1 MKIRIICVGKIKE
14 NFYREAIAEYAKRL
28 SKFTSFSI
36 VEVPDE
42 KTDEK
47 ASQKENDL
55 VLSKEGKRIL
65 EQIGNDDYVISL
77 CIEGKPLSSVD
88 FSKKI
93 SDVLLNG
100 YSNID
105 FLIGGSLGLSDEVKK
120 RSDFKLSFSE
130 MTFPHQLMRVVLSEQ
145 IYRAFKIINNEPYH
159 K

>member
-1 MKIRIICVGKIKE
+1 MKIKIICVGKIKE
-14 NFYREAIAEYAKRL
+14 NFYKEAITEYAKRL
-28 SKFTSFSI
+28 SKFTSFSVI
-36 VEVPDE
+36 EVSDE

-47 ASQKENDL
+47 ASQKENEL

-93 SDVLLNG
+93 SEVMLNG
-100 YSNID
+100 YSNIS
-105 FLIGGSLGLSDEVKK
+105 FLIGGSLGLSDEIKK
-120 RSDFKLSFSE
+120 RSDSKLSFSE
-130 MTFPHQLMRVVLSEQ
+130 MTFPHQLMRVILTEQ

>member
-1 MKIRIICVGKIKE
+1 MKIKIVCVGKIKE
-14 NFYREAIAEYAKRL
+14 NFYKEAIAEYSKRL
-28 SKFTSFSI
+28 LKFSSFSI
-36 VEVPDE
+36 IEVLDE

-77 CIEGKPLSSVD
+77 CIEGKQFSSVEL
-88 FSKKI
+88 SQKLSEI
-93 SDVLLNG
+93 MLNG
-100 YSNID
+100 YSSIA
-105 FLIGGSLGLSDEVKK
+105 FIIGGSLGLSEEIKE
-120 RSDFKLSFSE
+120 RSDMKLSFSK
-130 MTFPHQLMRVVLSEQ
+130 MTFPHQLMRVILSEQ

>member
-1 MKIRIICVGKIKE
+1 MKIKIVCVGKIKE
-14 NFYREAIAEYAKRL
+14 NFYKEAIAEYSKRL
-28 SKFTSFSI
+28 SKFSSFSI
-36 VEVPDE
+36 IEVLDE

-77 CIEGKPLSSVD
+77 CIEGKHFSSVEL
-88 FSKKI
+88 SQKLSEI
-93 SDVLLNG
+93 MLNG
-100 YSNID
+100 YSSIA
-105 FLIGGSLGLSDEVKK
+105 FIIGGSLGLSEEVKE
-120 RSDFKLSFSE
+120 RSDMKLSFSK
-130 MTFPHQLMRVVLSEQ
+130 MTFPHQLMRVILSEQ

>member
-1 MKIRIICVGKIKE
+1 MKIKIICVGKIKE
-14 NFYREAIAEYAKRL
+14 NFYKEAITEYAKRL
-28 SKFTSFSI
+28 SKFTSFSVI
-36 VEVPDE
+36 EVSDE

-47 ASQKENDL
+47 ASQKENEL

-93 SDVLLNG
+93 SEVMLNG
-100 YSNID
+100 YSNIA

-120 RSDFKLSFSE
+120 RSDYKLSFSE
-130 MTFPHQLMRVVLSEQ
+130 MTFPHQLMRVILTEQ

>member
-1 MKIRIICVGKIKE
+1 MKIKIICVGKIKE
-14 NFYREAIAEYAKRL
+14 NFYKEAITEYAKRL
-28 SKFTSFSI
+28 SKFTSFSVI
-36 VEVPDE
+36 EVSDE

-47 ASQKENDL
+47 ASQKENEL

-93 SDVLLNG
+93 SEVMLNG
-100 YSNID
+100 YSNIS

-130 MTFPHQLMRVVLSEQ
+130 MTFPHQLMRVILTEQ

>member
-1 MKIRIICVGKIKE
+1 MKIKIICVGKIKE
-14 NFYREAIAEYAKRL
+14 NFYKEAITEYAKRL
-28 SKFTSFSI
+28 SKFTSFSVI
-36 VEVPDE
+36 EVSDE

-47 ASQKENDL
+47 ASQKENEL

-93 SDVLLNG
+93 SEVMLNG
-100 YSNID
+100 YSNIA

-130 MTFPHQLMRVVLSEQ
+130 MTFPHQLMRVILTEQ

>member
-1 MKIRIICVGKIKE
+1 MKIKIICVGKIKE
-14 NFYREAIAEYAKRL
+14 NFYKEAITEYAKRL
-28 SKFTSFSI
+28 SKFTSFSVI
-36 VEVPDE
+36 EVSDE

-47 ASQKENDL
+47 ASQKENEL

-93 SDVLLNG
+93 SEFMLNG
-100 YSNID
+100 YSNIA

-130 MTFPHQLMRVVLSEQ
+130 MTFPHQLMRVILTEQ

>member
-1 MKIRIICVGKIKE
+1 MKIKIVCVGKIKE
-14 NFYREAIAEYAKRL
+14 NFYKEAIAEYSKRL
-28 SKFTSFSI
+28 SKFSSFSVI
-36 VEVPDE
+36 EVLDE

-77 CIEGKPLSSVD
+77 CIEGKQFSSVELSQKL
-88 FSKKI
+88 SKI
-93 SDVLLNG
+93 MLNG
-100 YSNID
+100 YSSIA
-105 FLIGGSLGLSDEVKK
+105 FIIGGSLGLSGEVKE
-120 RSDFKLSFSE
+120 RSDIKLSFSK
-130 MTFPHQLMRVVLSEQ
+130 MTFPHQLMRVILSEQ

>member
-47 ASQKENDL
+47 ASQKENEL
-55 VLSKEGKRIL
+55 VISKEGKRIL

>member
-1 MKIRIICVGKIKE
+1 MKIKIICVGKIKE
-14 NFYREAIAEYAKRL
+14 NFYKEAITEYAKRL
-28 SKFTSFSI
+28 SKFTSFSVI
-36 VEVPDE
+36 EVSDE

-47 ASQKENDL
+47 ASLKENEL

-93 SDVLLNG
+93 SEVMLNG
-100 YSNID
+100 YSNIA

-130 MTFPHQLMRVVLSEQ
+130 MTFPHQLMRVILTEQ

>member
-145 IYRAFKIINNEPYH
+145 IYRAFKIINNEP
-159 K
+159 

>member
-1 MKIRIICVGKIKE
+1 MKIKIVCVGKIKE
-14 NFYREAIAEYAKRL
+14 NFYKEAIAEYSKRL
-28 SKFTSFSI
+28 LKFSSFSI
-36 VEVPDE
+36 IEVLDE

-77 CIEGKPLSSVD
+77 CIEGKQFSSVEL
-88 FSKKI
+88 SQKLSEI
-93 SDVLLNG
+93 MLNG
-100 YSNID
+100 YSSIA
-105 FLIGGSLGLSDEVKK
+105 FIIGGSLGLSEEVKE
-120 RSDFKLSFSE
+120 RSDIKLSFSK
-130 MTFPHQLMRVVLSEQ
+130 MTFPHQLMRVILSEQ

>member
-1 MKIRIICVGKIKE
+1 MKIKIICVGKIKE
-14 NFYREAIAEYAKRL
+14 NFYKEAITEYAKRL
-28 SKFTSFSI
+28 SKFTSFSVI
-36 VEVPDE
+36 EVSDE

-47 ASQKENDL
+47 ASLKENEL

-77 CIEGKPLSSVD
+77 CIEGKSLSSVD

-93 SDVLLNG
+93 SEIMLNG
-100 YSNID
+100 YSNIA

-130 MTFPHQLMRVVLSEQ
+130 MTFPHQLMRVILTEQ

>member
-1 MKIRIICVGKIKE
+1 MKIKIVCVGKIKE
-14 NFYREAIAEYAKRL
+14 NFYKEAISEYSKRL
-28 SKFTSFSI
+28 SKFSSFSVI
-36 VEVPDE
+36 EVLDE

-77 CIEGKPLSSVD
+77 CIEGKQFSSVEL
-88 FSKKI
+88 SQKLSEI
-93 SDVLLNG
+93 MLNG
-100 YSNID
+100 YSSIA
-105 FLIGGSLGLSDEVKK
+105 FIIGGSLGLSREVKE
-120 RSDFKLSFSE
+120 RSDIKLSFSK
-130 MTFPHQLMRVVLSEQ
+130 MTFPHQLMRVILSEQ

>member
-1 MKIRIICVGKIKE
+1 MKIKIICVGKIKE
-14 NFYREAIAEYAKRL
+14 NFYKEAITEYAKRL
-28 SKFTSFSI
+28 SKFTSFSVI
-36 VEVPDE
+36 EVSDE

-47 ASQKENDL
+47 ASQKENEL

-93 SDVLLNG
+93 SEVMLNG
-100 YSNID
+100 YSNIA
-105 FLIGGSLGLSDEVKK
+105 FLIGSSLGLSDGVKK

-130 MTFPHQLMRVVLSEQ
+130 MTFPHQLIRVILTEQ

>member
-1 MKIRIICVGKIKE
+1 MKIKIVCVGKIKE
-14 NFYREAIAEYAKRL
+14 SFYKEAIEEYSKRL
-28 SKFTSFSI
+28 SKFASFSI
-36 VEVPDE
+36 IEVLDE

-77 CIEGKPLSSVD
+77 CIEGKQFSSVEL
-88 FSKKI
+88 SQKLSEI
-93 SDVLLNG
+93 MLNG
-100 YSNID
+100 YSSIA
-105 FLIGGSLGLSDEVKK
+105 FIIGGSLGLSEEVKN
-120 RSDFKLSFSE
+120 RSDIKLSFSL
-130 MTFPHQLMRVVLSEQ
+130 MTFPHQLMRVILSEQ

>member
-1 MKIRIICVGKIKE
+1 MKIKIICVGKIKE
-14 NFYREAIAEYAKRL
+14 NFYKEAITEYAKRL
-28 SKFTSFSI
+28 SKFTSFSVI
-36 VEVPDE
+36 EVSDE

-47 ASQKENDL
+47 ASQKENEL

-93 SDVLLNG
+93 SEVMLNG
-100 YSNID
+100 YSNIV

-130 MTFPHQLMRVVLSEQ
+130 MTFPHQLMRVILTEQ

>member
-1 MKIRIICVGKIKE
+1 MKIKIICVGKIKE
-14 NFYREAIAEYAKRL
+14 NFYKEAITEYAKRL
-28 SKFTSFSI
+28 SKFTSFSVI
-36 VEVPDE
+36 EVSDE

-47 ASQKENDL
+47 ASQKENEL

-93 SDVLLNG
+93 SEVMLNG
-100 YSNID
+100 YSNIS

-130 MTFPHQLMRVVLSEQ
+130 MTFPHQLMRVILTEQ
-145 IYRAFKIINNEPYH
+145 IYRALKIINNEPYH

>member
-1 MKIRIICVGKIKE
+1 MKIKIVCVGKIKE
-14 NFYREAIAEYAKRL
+14 SFYKEAIAEYSKRL
-28 SKFTSFSI
+28 LKFASFSI
-36 VEVPDE
+36 IEVLDE

-77 CIEGKPLSSVD
+77 CIEGKQFSSVEL
-88 FSKKI
+88 SQKLSEI
-93 SDVLLNG
+93 MLNG
-100 YSNID
+100 YSSIA
-105 FLIGGSLGLSDEVKK
+105 FIIGGSLGLSEEVKN
-120 RSDFKLSFSE
+120 RSDIKLSFSL
-130 MTFPHQLMRVVLSEQ
+130 MTFPHQLMRVILSEQ

>member
-47 ASQKENDL
+47 ASQKENEL

>member
-1 MKIRIICVGKIKE
+1 MKIKIICVGKIKE
-14 NFYREAIAEYAKRL
+14 NFYKEAITEYAKRL
-28 SKFTSFSI
+28 SKFTSFSVI
-36 VEVPDE
+36 EVSDE

-47 ASQKENDL
+47 ASQKENEL

-77 CIEGKPLSSVD
+77 CIEGKSLSSVD

-93 SDVLLNG
+93 SEVMLSG
-100 YSNID
+100 YSNIA

-130 MTFPHQLMRVVLSEQ
+130 MTFPHQLMRVILTEQ

>member
-47 ASQKENDL
+47 ASQKENEL

-145 IYRAFKIINNEPYH
+145 IYRAFKNINNEPYH

>member
-1 MKIRIICVGKIKE
+1 MKIKIICVGKIKE
-14 NFYREAIAEYAKRL
+14 NFYKEAITEYAKRL
-28 SKFTSFSI
+28 SKFTSFSVI
-36 VEVPDE
+36 EVSDE

-47 ASQKENDL
+47 ASQKENEL

-93 SDVLLNG
+93 SEVMLRG
-100 YSNID
+100 YSNIA

-130 MTFPHQLMRVVLSEQ
+130 MTFPHQLMRVILTEQ

>member
-1 MKIRIICVGKIKE
+1 MKIKIICVGKIKE
-14 NFYREAIAEYAKRL
+14 NFYKEAITEYSKRL

-36 VEVPDE
+36 VEVADE

-47 ASQKENDL
+47 ASQKENEI

-88 FSKKI
+88 FSKKL
-93 SDVLLNG
+93 SDVMLNG
-100 YSNID
+100 YSNIV
-105 FLIGGSLGLSDEVKK
+105 FLIGGSLGLSDEVKN
-120 RSDFKLSFSE
+120 RSDYKLSFSE
-130 MTFPHQLMRVVLSEQ
+130 MTFPHQLMRVILAEQ

>member
-1 MKIRIICVGKIKE
+1 MKIKIICVGKIKE
-14 NFYREAIAEYAKRL
+14 NFYKEAITEYAKRL
-28 SKFTSFSI
+28 SKFTSFSVI
-36 VEVPDE
+36 EVSDE

-47 ASQKENDL
+47 ASQKENEL

-93 SDVLLNG
+93 SEVMLNG
-100 YSNID
+100 YSNIA

-130 MTFPHQLMRVVLSEQ
+130 MTFPHQLIRVILTEQ